1 MKNTLEEQEAVNKM
15 INIRNVIAF
24 LLVLL
29 LAIAV
34 AFDLASFTIG
44 LMVGLPIIAI
54 IIWMNNNIDYDIKRN
69 HRRTGL
75 LVILLILV
83 SLTAYDGQRLINKKS
98 NIALDVCYKHSKNKL
113 ICDEMDMIINSP
125 YGRTGMHKQPLIK

>member
-24 LLVLL
+24 VLVVILS
-29 LAIAV
+29 IAV
-34 AFDLASFTIG
+34 AFNFASFTIG

-98 NIALDVCYKHSKNKL
+98 NIALDVCYNQSKNKL
-113 ICDEMDMIINSP
+113 VCDEMDLIINSP
-125 YGRTGMHKQPLIK
+125 YGRAGMNKQPLIK